1 VIPGDALLDGVASTL
16 LDRGVLGVCVLVLGL
31 LAWWLIRREAARADT
46 AQAQVTELNQR
57 IRDELLPAVLK
68 AAEQHATVTSLL
80 TRIGDLLPDVAAAL
94 RDYERERGRR

>member
-1 VIPGDALLDGVASTL
+1 VIPGDALPDGVASTL